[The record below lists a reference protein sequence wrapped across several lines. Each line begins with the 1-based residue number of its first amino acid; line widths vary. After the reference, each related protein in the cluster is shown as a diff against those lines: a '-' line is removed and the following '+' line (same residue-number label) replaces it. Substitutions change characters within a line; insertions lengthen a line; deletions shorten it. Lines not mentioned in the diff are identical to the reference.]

1 MSVCPSLSPDS
12 LNNYVRAND
21 LPMLKQFRYNRNDM
35 MRNNFNYI
43 AQSEFEQKSLN
54 VAYNTHT
61 YTRQQRC
68 NK

>member
-1 MSVCPSLSPDS
+1 
-12 LNNYVRAND
+12 
-21 LPMLKQFRYNRNDM
+21 MLKQFRYNRNDM

-61 YTRQQRC
+61 HTQDNNDATNERKKETC
-68 NK
+68 A